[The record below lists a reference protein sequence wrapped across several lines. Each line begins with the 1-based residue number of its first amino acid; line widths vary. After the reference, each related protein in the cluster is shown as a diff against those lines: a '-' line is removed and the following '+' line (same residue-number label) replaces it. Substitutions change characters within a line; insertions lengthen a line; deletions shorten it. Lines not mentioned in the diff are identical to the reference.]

1 MGGRA
6 LLAEPMRPSFFRAPT
21 DNDLG
26 GSNNISFA
34 VRCAPRGSAPH
45 CLMRVLAGTPVA
57 RSRCLHVQRIR
68 PGGDLGS

>member
-6 LLAEPMRPSFFRAPT
+6 LLAEPMRPAFFRAPT

-34 VRCAPRGSAPH
+34 VRCAPHSPAPYRLDA
-45 CLMRVLAGTPVA
+45 CLPEYLLRYRCPHVP
-57 RSRCLHVQRIR
+57 RSWL
-68 PGGDLGS
+68 GGDLGS